1 MGRKSVGEIGN
12 VQSASVI
19 FNFLNCVLQNVD
31 RNPLI
36 ERKFQTEP
44 FSKTWYSINSQ
55 VPSDVLKSYFLFVEN

>member
-12 VQSASVI
+12 VQSVSVI

-44 FSKTWYSINSQ
+44 FSKI
-55 VPSDVLKSYFLFVEN
+55 